1 MKNLLFGFLA
11 ITLTLASCTKE
22 TVMEIPD
29 ATDASLLKSFMVTR
43 NIDGSY
49 AVSHDVID
57 GVSTEYLN
65 NKAEKEIF
73 LFDDSNK
80 NKSVTNTNYNV
91 ENNTLDF
98 RFTDENESSLPII
111 TITDSNTIEKS
122 DSEFLLDTYSFSY
135 NDDGTLELV
144 FEVNDGVAVT
154 FDDNNEI
161 HLVEGAST
169 DTNFT
174 KTYTEDADGSIFIQF
189 VQTLENK
196 AVDVRIPAVSL
207 IY

>member
-11 ITLTLASCTKE
+11 ITLTLVSCNKDVAME
-22 TVMEIPD
+22 TPD
-29 ATDASLLKSFMVTR
+29 TTDTSLLKSFMVTR

-57 GVSTEYLN
+57 GIGTEYLN
-65 NKAEKEIF
+65 NQAEKEIF

-80 NKSVTNTNYNV
+80 NASVTNTNYNV

-135 NDDGTLELV
+135 NDDGTLDLV

-154 FDDNNEI
+154 FEDNEI
-161 HLVEGAST
+161 HLIEGTST

-174 KTYTEDADGSIFIQF
+174 KTYTEDADGSIYIQF
-189 VQTLENK
+189 VQTLAAKSTE
-196 AVDVRIPAVSL
+196 ARWPRVIITD
-207 IY
+207 